1 MVGGLLHNTAQPH
14 IRGHKDENM
23 IEIFQSLLLD
33 LCSCVTT
40 TAQQQQQP
48 GSLETFYLP
57 CCDVLFLVPYRIA
70 LQSKADN
77 KICDD
82 FRISHALA
90 S

>member
-48 GSLETFYLP
+48 GSLETFYP
-57 CCDVLFLVPYRIA
+57 VVMFCFSPIQNCSPKH
-70 LQSKADN
+70 S
-77 KICDD
+77 
-82 FRISHALA
+82 
-90 S
+90 

>member
-1 MVGGLLHNTAQPH
+1 MVGGLQHNTAQPH

-40 TAQQQQQP
+40 TPQQQQQP
-48 GSLETFYLP
+48 ASLDTFYT
-57 CCDVLFLVPYRIA
+57 VLRCFVSSPIYNIELTVKLIIKY
-70 LQSKADN
+70 
-77 KICDD
+77 D